1 MAVGVATGD
10 DEVGSGDEG
19 EVGAGVRVLV
29 AVCVPVNVSVLV
41 NVGVLV
47 GVKTP
52 GVVTVER
59 SCVAVGRGVVVRD
72 DARVVGEG
80 DAVSKARAVTGT
92 GVKVVRGFTVAVSS
106 STVAGARAGVDAGL
120 APPKGS
126 SCTSTSGVARYAV
139 GAGPKVAACRG
150 PASIV

>member
-1 MAVGVATGD
+1 MVTVAVGVATGEE
-10 DEVGSGDEG
+10 EVGSGDEG
-19 EVGAGVRVLV
+19 EVGAGVTVLV
-29 AVCVPVNVSVLV
+29 AVCVTVDVSVLV

-80 DAVSKARAVTGT
+80 DAVSEARAVTGT

-106 STVAGARAGVDAGL
+106 STAAGVDAGL

-139 GAGPKVAACRG
+139 GAGPKVATC
-150 PASIV
+150 